1 MTPPSRLGLVAPAA
15 LDADQLRLYR
25 ELVDGPRGRA
35 GDIPLVDDT
44 GALVGPFAVMAVS
57 PAVGDAVQRVGAS
70 LRYASVLDPLV
81 REAAVLLV
89 AAHHGSA
96 FEWRA
101 HEGAARR
108 LGLDEDQLG
117 QLRQGLPP
125 AGLAPPAYQALVA
138 VAALL
143 ETRSLDEETYAATGA
158 GLGDRGLAELVWLVG
173 YYTMLALALRVFDP
187 ADATDPA

>member
-1 MTPPSRLGLVAPAA
+1 MTPPSRLGPVAPAA
-15 LDADQLRLYR
+15 LDADQLHLYR
-25 ELVDGPRGRA
+25 ELVHGPRGRA
-35 GDIPLVDDT
+35 GDIPLVDDN
-44 GALVGPFAVMAVS
+44 GALIGPFAVMAAS

-108 LGLDEDQLG
+108 LGLDEDQLE
-117 QLRQGLPP
+117 QLRQGRPP
-125 AGLAPPAYQALVA
+125 AGIAPPAYQALVV

-143 ETRSLDEETYAATGA
+143 GPR
-158 GLGDRGLAELVWLVG
+158 VG
-173 YYTMLALALRVFDP
+173 NR
-187 ADATDPA
+187 

>member
-1 MTPPSRLGLVAPAA
+1 MTPPSRLASVAPAA

-35 GDIPLVDDT
+35 GDIPLVDNN

-70 LRYASVLDPLV
+70 LRYASVLNPLV

-108 LGLDEDQLG
+108 LGLDDDQLG
-117 QLRQGLPP
+117 QLRQGRPP
-125 AGLAPPAYQALVA
+125 AGLAPPAHQALIA

-143 ETRSLDEETYAATGA
+143 RTRSLDEETYAATRA
-158 GLGDRGLAELVWLVG
+158 GLGERALSELVWLVG
-173 YYTMLALALRVFDP
+173 YYAMLALALRVFDP
-187 ADATDPA
+187 TVTTDRA